1 MEIEFWPIDR
11 PVPYAKNPRKI
22 PQSAIDKVAASIKEF
37 GWRQPVVVDA
47 AGVIVVGHTRLLAAR
62 GLGLSEVPVHVAA
75 DLTEAQCRAYRIADN
90 RVGEEARWDDK
101 LLKLEVSELG
111 VLAELTGLD
120 PKEMGRLGLA
130 EDAAQDPIPA
140 PPASP
145 VARLG
150 QIWQLGK
157 HRLMCGDS
165 TRPEYVSRLMGD
177 ERAILFATDPPYA
190 VNYSGGSH
198 PATRANRAKANR
210 DKDWSKVYH
219 EAGRTTFDNED
230 GGGDCGRSFYLAFYK
245 VAIERAIAP
254 HAAWYTWHASSRQAM
269 LEAVWNEVGAFNHQ
283 QVIWFKSR
291 PVLTYSVYMWAHEPC
306 LFGWI
311 KGQKPLVDH
320 KYGNPGTVWQVPNAE
335 VESSEHPTSKP
346 NRLFAIPMEL
356 HTRPGDLCFEPFSGS
371 GSQLIAAEQLGRR
384 CYAIELEPRFVDVAV
399 ARWETLTGQKAELV
413 DSIDLGP
420 EGAEETG

>member
-1 MEIEFWPIDR
+1 VMKIELWPIDR

-37 GWRQPVVVDA
+37 GWRQPIVVDSN
-47 AGVIVVGHTRLLAAR
+47 GVIVVGHSRLLAAR
-62 GLGLSEVPVHVAA
+62 KLDLLEVPVHVAA

-90 RVGEEARWDDK
+90 RAGEEARWDDE
-101 LLKLEVSELG
+101 LLKLELGELG
-111 VLAELTGLD
+111 ELAGLTAFD
-120 PKEMGRLGLA
+120 PKEIKRLGLA
-130 EDAAQDPIPA
+130 EDAVQDAIPA

-145 VARLG
+145 VARSG

-165 TRPEYVSRLMGD
+165 TRPECVSSLMGSL
-177 ERAILFATDPPYA
+177 RAGLFATDPPYA
-190 VNYSGGSH
+190 VGYSGGSH

-219 EAGRTTFDNED
+219 EAGRTTFENED
-230 GGGDCGRSFYLAFYK
+230 GGGDGGRSFYLAFYK
-245 VAIERAIAP
+245 VAIEHAIAP
-254 HAAWYTWHASSRQAM
+254 NAAFYCWHASARQAM
-269 LEAVWNEVGAFNHQ
+269 LESVWNEVGAFNHQ
-283 QVIWFKSR
+283 QIVWFKSR
-291 PVLTYSVYMWAHEPC
+291 PVLTYSVYMWSHEPC

-311 KGQKPLVDH
+311 RGQKPAVDH

-335 VESSEHPTSKP
+335 IESSEHPTSKP

-356 HTRPGDLCFEPFSGS
+356 HTLPDDICYEPFSGS

-384 CYAIELEPRFVDVAV
+384 CYAIELEPRFVDVAIS
-399 ARWETLTGQKAELV
+399 RWERLTGKKAEV
-413 DSIDLGP
+413 IA
-420 EGAEETG
+420 EERAEETA